1 MPGVVV
7 TTTAVA
13 GPSAPTRAPSST
25 YFTVGQAERGATDQA
40 VLVTSFA
47 EFSAQFGDRTTY
59 GALWDD
65 VRAYFEEGGTRAY
78 IARVV
83 GPAATTGALASA
95 LLDQHAVTPVATLN
109 VTAASPGA
117 WSSAAGVR
125 VLAGTTAGTF
135 RMQILSGGVVVR
147 DYSNLR
153 NPQEVVSRVNSDPLN
168 HYVRLAD
175 AASATAAPLNN
186 PAPTGVLTLTAGTDD
201 RASITSTH
209 YTAALTRF
217 ARPLGDG
224 AVAVPGIGSSVHAAL
239 IAHADANNR
248 IALLAAA
255 RGADQTT
262 LSGLADTADAKR
274 AALYAPWV
282 RVSDGYGGTR
292 AISPEGYVA
301 AVRAK
306 AHETE
311 GPWRAGAG
319 EISKG
324 RYVIAA
330 DEEFDSVKGNELDS
344 ARVNAIRTIA
354 GSVRVY
360 GARSTSSDS
369 NWSYITS
376 ADVVNRVVVA
386 CEAVLEPYV
395 FSTIDSS
402 GHLLATMRGSL
413 IGVVQPMADAKGLFA
428 LYNTATGD
436 LIDPGYSVVTDD
448 TINPVASLALNQ
460 VYARVGVRPSPT
472 ASMVFLTVT
481 KAGVTAAL

>member
-25 YFTVGQAERGATDQA
+25 YFVVGQAERGATDQA
-40 VLVTSFA
+40 VLVNSFP
-47 EFSAQFGDRTTY
+47 EFEANFGVRTAY

-65 VRAYFEEGGTRAY
+65 VRTFFEEGGTRAY
-78 IARVV
+78 VARVV

-95 LLDQHAVTPVATLN
+95 LMDQHATTPVATLN
-109 VTAASPGA
+109 VTAAGPGA
-117 WSSAAGVR
+117 WSSTAGVR
-125 VLAGTTAGTF
+125 VLAGTTTDTF
-135 RMQILSGGVVVR
+135 RLQVLSGGVVVR
-147 DYSNLR
+147 DYSNLHS
-153 NPQEVVSRVNSDPLN
+153 PQEAVSRVNSDPLN
-168 HYVRLAD
+168 YFVRLAD

-186 PAPTGVLTLTAGTDD
+186 PAPTAALTLAAGTDD
-201 RASITSTH
+201 RASITATH
-209 YTAALTRF
+209 YTTALTRF
-217 ARPLGDG
+217 TKALGDG

-239 IAHADANNR
+239 ITHADDNNR
-248 IALLAAA
+248 IAILAGA
-255 RGADQTT
+255 RGDTQTT

-282 RVSDGYGGTR
+282 RVSDGFGGTR

-311 GPWRAGAG
+311 GPWKAAAG

-324 RYVIAA
+324 RYVVAA
-330 DEEFDSVKGNELDS
+330 DEEFSSTTAGELDS
-344 ARVNAIRTIA
+344 ARVNVIRTIA

-360 GARSTSSDS
+360 GARSTSSDD

-376 ADVVNRVVVA
+376 ADTVNRVVVA
-386 CEAVLEPYV
+386 CEQVLEPYV
-395 FSTIDSS
+395 FATIDSS

-413 IGVVQPMADAKGLFA
+413 IGVVQPMADARGLFA
-428 LYNTATGD
+428 LYNTVTGD
-436 LIDPGYSVVTDD
+436 QIDPGYSVTTDE